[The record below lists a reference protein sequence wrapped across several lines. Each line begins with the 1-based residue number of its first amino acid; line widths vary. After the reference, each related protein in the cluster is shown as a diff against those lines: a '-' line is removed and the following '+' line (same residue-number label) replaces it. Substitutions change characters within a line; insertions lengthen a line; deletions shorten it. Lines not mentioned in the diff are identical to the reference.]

1 MSATRPSK
9 APSTTGTPLEIR
21 LLGPLVVSKGGESL
35 PLGGRRPRAL
45 LALLSIQ
52 RGVVSRDRLV
62 DELWGESPPATARH
76 MVEVYVSKLRA
87 VLGADVL
94 VTRRPGYLVDV
105 DPQHVDIGRF
115 ESLVA
120 EGVEALAAGR
130 AGTAATRLAQGL
142 ALWRGPPLAD
152 FTYEPFAQGEIARL
166 QELRLLA
173 EEERIDAELALG
185 KAPELVGELEQLIAR
200 APFRE
205 RLRGQLML
213 SLYRTGRQADALEV
227 YRAARETFVEE
238 LAVEPGSELRALER
252 AILRQDESLARE
264 PPTRSRAYTDESRRI
279 VTVLLAEL
287 AGGPE
292 TDLEALQRHKR
303 WQLST
308 AQTVLEHH
316 GAGVE
321 HLADGTL
328 MGVLGMSVAH
338 EDDAL
343 RGLRAA
349 VDLRGQRVIRRAA
362 VETGEILAGEDRRVS
377 GPTVRHAAGLL
388 AATSAGEILVGQAA
402 RRLTAHAARFGS
414 PAEVQAASAWP
425 LLELTTD
432 GSAHPLR
439 LDVPLVGREVELD
452 ELRDTL
458 ARSVRDEEPRL
469 VTVVGEAGIGKSRLV
484 RAFADELEGRCV
496 AVGRCLEY
504 GQGITYWPL
513 REIMLTLAGEDSAK
527 AIAALVATEPDGDA
541 VGRRLASAVGFA
553 SDAHPV
559 EEISWAARRLF
570 ETWAR
575 ERPLVLVVEDIHW
588 AEPTFLDLLEQVVKG
603 GERAPMLV
611 LCLARPELLE
621 RRPGWSDF
629 GERARSLRLE
639 GLAPPDAEELVSR
652 LDIGVLSGNRRRET
666 VQMAE
671 GNPLFLEQ
679 LVAFA
684 LDGTQSREDPDL
696 PHSLRALLT
705 ARIDRLGP
713 GERAT
718 LECAAVVGRRFSL
731 DAVAELLPLDAAGA
745 LRRHL
750 VSLGN
755 KGLVEPVKSELPFE
769 ESLRFKHVL
778 LRETVHRSMSKERRA
793 RLHEHLARW
802 LIEQPAPA
810 SDEVIGHHLEQ
821 SVRYRVELGT
831 VDDGVRWLGQRAAD
845 RLASAG
851 RRALARGDIPAAT
864 NLLGRAVA
872 LLDEASRERLELL
885 PDLVEARFS
894 AGELDEAEALVDE
907 GIAAAE
913 IVGEERLS
921 ALAKVE
927 KAWLKAAVDPR
938 DWSDEA
944 LAEAERA
951 VPVFDKF
958 GDDSSLARTWE
969 VVRGIQWLRG
979 HLEASRTAAERGLLQ
994 AERAGDERQQ
1004 GWHRLWWT
1012 AAAFFSLASLDEVDH
1027 EIEQDL
1033 LWARETGSLWL
1044 EAILVQAQGM
1054 QYAARGDMAT
1064 GRELISRGTAMISDL
1079 GMRLFAASNVTVWIA
1094 YVTDDP
1100 VVTEATLRE
1109 SLRAL
1114 AESGEKGNLS
1124 TVAATLAEALYAQ
1137 GRYREAEEMLSV
1149 SGAASAADDFV
1160 TQMLGL
1166 GTRAKLLAR
1175 RGKWLAAE
1183 ARAREAIAL
1192 AAEADYVD
1200 LRAESFLA
1208 LGEVLRLAG
1217 RSDESVDA
1225 VRTAVELWEAKGN
1238 VLFARRARALLDEL
1252 RAVSSLR
1259 I

>member
-1 MSATRPSK
+1 M
-9 APSTTGTPLEIR
+9 
-21 LLGPLVVSKGGESL
+21 
-35 PLGGRRPRAL
+35 
-45 LALLSIQ
+45 
-52 RGVVSRDRLV
+52 
-62 DELWGESPPATARH
+62 
-76 MVEVYVSKLRA
+76 
-87 VLGADVL
+87 
-94 VTRRPGYLVDV
+94 
-105 DPQHVDIGRF
+105 
-115 ESLVA
+115 
-120 EGVEALAAGR
+120 
-130 AGTAATRLAQGL
+130 
-142 ALWRGPPLAD
+142 
-152 FTYEPFAQGEIARL
+152 

-629 GERARSLRLE
+629 GERASSLRLE

-951 VPVFDKF
+951 VPRLRQVR
-958 GDDSSLARTWE
+958 GRQLLARTWE

-979 HLEASRTAAERGLLQ
+979 HLEASRTAAERGLLH
-994 AERAGDERQQ
+994 AERTEQQ
-1004 GWHRLWWT
+1004 GWHRLWRPLRR
-1012 AAAFFSLASLDEVDH
+1012 SSASH
-1027 EIEQDL
+1027 PSTRSIMRSSRISCGPGKRG
-1033 LWARETGSLWL
+1033 ASGSRRSSSRRKGCSTRRVVTWPPG
-1044 EAILVQAQGM
+1044 ESF
-1054 QYAARGDMAT
+1054 
-1064 GRELISRGTAMISDL
+1064 ISRGTAMISDL

-1094 YVTDDP
+1094 YAADDP

-1166 GTRAKLLAR
+1166 GTSAKLLAR
-1175 RGKWLAAE
+1175 QVVGGRGSSARGN
-1183 ARAREAIAL
+1183 RARCGGR
-1192 AAEADYVD
+1192 
-1200 LRAESFLA
+1200 LRRPSSGVVPRARRGASP
-1208 LGEVLRLAG
+1208 GG
-1217 RSDESVDA
+1217 SRSDESVDA
-1225 VRTAVELWEAKGN
+1225 VRTAVELWEAKGDCSRLLGER
-1238 VLFARRARALLDEL
+1238 VALLDEL